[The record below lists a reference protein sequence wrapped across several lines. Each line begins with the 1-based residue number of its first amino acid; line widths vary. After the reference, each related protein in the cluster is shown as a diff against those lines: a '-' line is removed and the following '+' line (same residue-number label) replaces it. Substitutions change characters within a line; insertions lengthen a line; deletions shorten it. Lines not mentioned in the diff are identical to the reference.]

1 MRTLMRQLFVFAIA
15 SIGLTVPAIAT
26 DVKTRAI
33 GDPTQ
38 FSQCALADFPGGYT
52 CSAGTSLGQVF
63 TVEALNNLAS
73 NVGCSK
79 IAGFRALSCPIG
91 GPLPGLLVFY
101 TYTGTEDVSRI
112 IYIAIP
118 Q

>member
-52 CSAGTSLGQVF
+52 CSAGSSLGQIF
-63 TVEALNNLAS
+63 TVEALNNLAT

-79 IAGFRALSCPIG
+79 IPGFLALSCPIG

-101 TYTGTEDVSRI
+101 TYTGTQDISRI

>member
-1 MRTLMRQLFVFAIA
+1 MRTLMQQLFVFAFA
-15 SIGLTVPAIAT
+15 SIGLMVPAIAS
-26 DVKTRAI
+26 DVKAQAV

-52 CSAGTSLGQVF
+52 CSAGSSLGQIF
-63 TVEALNNLAS
+63 TIDSLTNLATS
-73 NVGCSK
+73 VGCSK
-79 IAGFRALSCPIG
+79 INGFNALSCPIG
-91 GPLPGLLVFY
+91 GALPGIILFY
-101 TYTGTEDVSRI
+101 TYTDTRDVSRI